1 MSNIT
6 TKTTEK
12 TANVFSK
19 EQLVRS
25 KRFSG
30 SQDLLEAA
38 LSSDRKYTIGEVDGI
53 ISSYKKGKVK

>member
-1 MSNIT
+1 MVNANKT
-6 TKTTEK
+6 TTEK

-38 LSSDRKYTIGEVDGI
+38 LSSDRKYTIDEADGI
-53 ISSYKKGKVK
+53 ISSYKKGRVK